1 MTDAD
6 GRALSVECTLARE
19 PDYEEVHAWCR
30 QAGDVPLPHSRSGV
44 LLVARC
50 RCPCHGPG
58 DGPGD
63 GPAGPGP
70 SDRAGTGVR
79 SDGSVTAR

>member
-1 MTDAD
+1 MTAAD
-6 GRALSVECTLARE
+6 GRALSVECALARE

-30 QAGDVPLPHSRSGV
+30 QARDVPLPHSRNV

-58 DGPGD
+58 DGP
-63 GPAGPGP
+63 AGPDP

-79 SDGSVTAR
+79 SGGSVTGR